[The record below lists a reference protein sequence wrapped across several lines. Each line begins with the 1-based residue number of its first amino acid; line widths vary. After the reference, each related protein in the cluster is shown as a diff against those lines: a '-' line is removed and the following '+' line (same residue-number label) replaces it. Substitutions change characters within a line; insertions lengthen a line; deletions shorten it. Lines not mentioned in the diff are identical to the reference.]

1 MIMDEKRQHTALER
15 VAQVLSD
22 MFSPIVLPIYM
33 MAVAMW
39 VSPLVA
45 VPEKTRFVMTGVVAA
60 LTAVIPTAV
69 ILALIRLG
77 KVKDVSLS
85 SRSERMIPYT
95 VSILCYAATAVV
107 LYSVRAPMW
116 LCSFYLGAGA
126 TSVVAALITGKWKIS
141 AHSSAVG
148 GVAAALIWMGFK
160 DMLLFGTPYWV
171 SGGIVLCGL
180 VGTSRLIL
188 CRHTPAQVFA
198 GYALGAASV
207 TAMLLLF
214 AN

>member
-1 MIMDEKRQHTALER
+1 MDEKRQHTALER

-69 ILALIRLG
+69 ILALKRLG

-85 SRSERMIPYT
+85 SRSERMIP
-95 VSILCYAATAVV
+95 
-107 LYSVRAPMW
+107 
-116 LCSFYLGAGA
+116 
-126 TSVVAALITGKWKIS
+126 
-141 AHSSAVG
+141 
-148 GVAAALIWMGFK
+148 
-160 DMLLFGTPYWV
+160 
-171 SGGIVLCGL
+171 
-180 VGTSRLIL
+180 
-188 CRHTPAQVFA
+188 
-198 GYALGAASV
+198 
-207 TAMLLLF
+207 
-214 AN
+214 